1 MRLLHIDSSI
11 AGAGSASRAL
21 SSEIVAAQRAR
32 NPDLEISY
40 RDLAAEPLG
49 HLSGAHLA
57 AALGASPEE
66 KTLLSDL
73 AAGQAALEEFL
84 AADVVVIGAPMY
96 NFAIPTQ
103 LKAWIDR
110 LAVAG
115 KTFRYTVNGPEGLA
129 GGKTVIVAS
138 SRGGFYGPDTPIA
151 FLDHQESYLRGL
163 FGFLGIT
170 DVCFIRAE
178 GLALGAEQR
187 AKAMTLARD
196 EIAKLAGRSRMPA
209 MV

>member
-1 MRLLHIDSSI
+1 MKLLHVNSSI
-11 AGAGSASRAL
+11 LGEASASRTL
-21 SSEIVAAQRAR
+21 SAAIVAAERQR
-32 NPDLEISY
+32 NPDIDVTY
-40 RDLAAEPLG
+40 RDLAAYPIA

-57 AALGASPEE
+57 AARGASPEAPV
-66 KTLLSDL
+66 LLADL

-110 LAVAG
+110 IAIAG
-115 KTFRYTVNGPEGLA
+115 TTFRYTANGSVGLA

-138 SRGGFYGPDTPIA
+138 SRGGFYGPETATA

-163 FGFLGIT
+163 FGFLGVS
-170 DVCFIRAE
+170 DVRFIRAE
-178 GLALGAEQR
+178 GLALGAEQQ
-187 AKAMTLARD
+187 AKAMA
-196 EIAKLAGRSRMPA
+196 EAKAEVAKFDARSRQPEMA
-209 MV
+209 